1 MTNWTKYYEEYEE
14 ELHSET
20 TRKSVKQTKKK
31 KTWKQMNEQKK
42 DKPRKQWQKKKQEV
56 LELKI
61 WIVTGCGELSE
72 RVVHCMKH
80 RPTDQAISRFEGFI
94 VKVYHT

>member
-1 MTNWTKYYEEYEE
+1 MTNLTRYYEDYEE

-42 DKPRKQWQKKKQEV
+42 DKPRKQWQKKKR
-56 LELKI
+56 K
-61 WIVTGCGELSE
+61 
-72 RVVHCMKH
+72 
-80 RPTDQAISRFEGFI
+80 SRNEG
-94 VKVYHT
+94 VSK